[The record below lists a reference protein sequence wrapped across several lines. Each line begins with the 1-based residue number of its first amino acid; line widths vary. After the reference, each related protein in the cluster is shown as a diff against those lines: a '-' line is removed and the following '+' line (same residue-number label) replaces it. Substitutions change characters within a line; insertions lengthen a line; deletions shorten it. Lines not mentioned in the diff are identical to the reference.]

1 MSHLSKIQLLRHR
14 AKFRLEQLFDIRI
27 FGDYKKTHGILFFE
41 DAEKYGDI
49 FQTIVDVGANIGT
62 SAFRFREACPA
73 ARIYCIEPVK
83 EIYKELESNV
93 LHPLTSCHRLAF
105 GDKEEESTI
114 YTTYNPLTS
123 SLFKTTET
131 MGSQKVEMTTLDRFA
146 EQNSIEQIDL
156 LKIDTEGYDLHVL
169 RGAQNLLND
178 GRIQY
183 VMVESG
189 FQPGNKKHVLY
200 HQFSEWFDQRGYAC
214 FGIYG
219 QEAERSGEKRLRLAN
234 VVFCRE

>member
-1 MSHLSKIQLLRHR
+1 MSHLSKFQLLRHR
-14 AKFRLEQLFDIRI
+14 AKFRFEHLFDIRI
-27 FGDYKKTHGILFFE
+27 FGNYKKTHGILFFD
-41 DAEKYGDI
+41 DAEKYGDR

-62 SAFRFREACPA
+62 STFRFREANPN
-73 ARIYCIEPVK
+73 ARIYCIEPVM
-83 EIYKELESNV
+83 EIYNELESNV
-93 LHPLTSCHRLAF
+93 LHPLTSCHRLAL

-123 SLFKTTET
+123 SLFKTSET
-131 MGSQKVEMTTLDRFA
+131 RGSQKVEMTTLDRFA

-169 RGAQNLLND
+169 KGAQGLLND
-178 GRIQY
+178 GRIEY

-200 HQFSEWFDQRGYAC
+200 HQYQEWFTDRGYVC
-214 FGIYG
+214 FGIYN
-219 QEAERSGEKRLRLAN
+219 QETERFGEKRLRLAN